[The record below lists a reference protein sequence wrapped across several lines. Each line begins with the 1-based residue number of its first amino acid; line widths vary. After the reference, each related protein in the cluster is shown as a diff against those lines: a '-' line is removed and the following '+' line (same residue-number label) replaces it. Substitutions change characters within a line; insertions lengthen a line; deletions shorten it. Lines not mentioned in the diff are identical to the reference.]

1 MVFEDDSTWIDQRIA
16 AVEAQII
23 AYEEAILAIGTD
35 GLQSYTLDT
44 GQSRQ
49 TVTKANMSE
58 LRLALSNLENRRAT
72 LLVRRNGS
80 GFHGRPSF

>member
-1 MVFEDDSTWIDQRIA
+1 MVFEDDSTWLDARIA

-23 AYEEAILAIGTD
+23 AYEEAILALGTD
-35 GLQSYTLDT
+35 NMQSYTLDT

-49 TVTKANMSE
+49 TVTRANMSE
-58 LRLALSNLENRRAT
+58 LKNILAGLENKRST